1 MIFLKK
7 NLFKKVLFLNI
18 SLLLIS
24 CSFGAGKWDNIE
36 EELKIAKQKEN
47 AKIIFSTKKKFDL
60 EINGEA
66 KINIK
71 KSLLNKNWQEQNFS
85 SNNII
90 PHLEYENKKEL
101 VFKSHKIGKNKF
113 NIKNIFTYIKLI
125 NPIATPSCT
134 INLRYLNLF

>member
-7 NLFKKVLFLNI
+7 NLLRKILFLKI
-18 SLLLIS
+18 SFFLIS

-36 EELKIAKQKEN
+36 EDLKIAKQREN

-66 KINIK
+66 KINVK

-90 PHLEYENKKEL
+90 PHLEY
-101 VFKSHKIGKNKF
+101 KIKRN
-113 NIKNIFTYIKLI
+113 
-125 NPIATPSCT
+125 
-134 INLRYLNLF
+134 